1 MGPGLVPALAMGIEL
16 KSTFGDAAKGLMVAY
31 FLSLPAVASGA
42 TLPPPE
48 AGLASV
54 YSEDLNGKSTAS
66 GERYDSNVRT
76 AAHRTLPLGAEV
88 KVIRIDNGK
97 SVRVRINDRGPQ
109 VRDRI
114 IDLSRSAAIAL
125 GMRSGVTRV
134 KLEVLSEPS
143 ASLGA
148 RPRR

>member
-1 MGPGLVPALAMGIEL
+1 MGTERKSGFSGAFAALA
-16 KSTFGDAAKGLMVAY
+16 VAG
-31 FLSLPAVASGA
+31 FLSLPAFGSGA
-42 TLPPPE
+42 PLPPPE

-66 GERYDSNVRT
+66 GERYDSNALT
-76 AAHRTLPLGAEV
+76 AAHRTLPLGSEV
-88 KVIRIDNGK
+88 KVTRVDNGK

-114 IDLSRSAAIAL
+114 IDLSRGAAVAL

-134 KLEVLSEPS
+134 KLEVLSQPS
-143 ASLGA
+143 ASAEA
-148 RPRR
+148 RSRR